1 MHHSFVNVYVK
12 SVPCGAVVLL
22 QCGSHWTVAQL
33 YRAFRSASAYGTRR
47 EAYLYLPTLV
57 GALSLDNEDTPETDL
72 SLGVHTALLT
82 LSCYGLSANRSSV
95 CLLHTC
101 FFSRVKVSD
110 CCCCYSSGQC
120 ILAMVLLVS
129 LALQLQ

>member
-1 MHHSFVNVYVK
+1 MHHSFVSIYIK

-22 QCGSHWTVAQL
+22 QCGSHWSVAQL
-33 YRAFRSASAYGTRR
+33 YSAFRSASAYGTRR

-82 LSCYGLSANRSSV
+82 LSCYGLTANRSSV

-101 FFSRVKVSD
+101 FFSRVKVSTAVTAFTV
-110 CCCCYSSGQC
+110 Q
-120 ILAMVLLVS
+120 
-129 LALQLQ
+129 Q